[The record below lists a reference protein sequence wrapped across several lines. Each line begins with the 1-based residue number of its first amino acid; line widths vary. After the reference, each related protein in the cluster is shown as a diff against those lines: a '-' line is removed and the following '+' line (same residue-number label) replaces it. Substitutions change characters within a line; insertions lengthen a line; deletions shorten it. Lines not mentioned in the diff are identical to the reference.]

1 MKNGIKSTQELIMHL
16 FQKKN
21 PFKKESNNKN
31 TNLIL
36 NHKNNIFNQ
45 SLTNRA
51 KYKTSKNSPENILN
65 NKIQKN
71 IINKIILSGQ
81 KKDEIFKKKIQHIK
95 EKKIVPKSNNNSI
108 SMNITNNIYQNYI
121 NNIYIKNKNI
131 FINKINF
138 KKNKNNQNITKKITA
153 LITKKPTLLA
163 EVI

>member
-81 KKDEIFKKKIQHIK
+81 KKRR
-95 EKKIVPKSNNNSI
+95 
-108 SMNITNNIYQNYI
+108 
-121 NNIYIKNKNI
+121 
-131 FINKINF
+131 NF
-138 KKNKNNQNITKKITA
+138 QKKNPAHKREKNSTKK
-153 LITKKPTLLA
+153 
-163 EVI
+163 